1 MALPASL
8 LGPQGPLQLVDKS
21 AHTLWPVLDDECRAA
36 VLRVLDRGV
45 LSGSFAPESMAFQ
58 EEFADF
64 VGAKHALL
72 THSGTSALVVA
83 LAAAGVGPGDEVI
96 VPAYTFVATPLA
108 VVACGGVPVF
118 ADVDAAT
125 GNVTVETAR
134 RWLSPRTKAFMPV
147 HVHGNPF
154 DIDELVALA
163 SSVGAVVVEDAAQ
176 AHGATYK
183 GKKVGALA
191 TGGGFSLQS
200 SKNLGAGE
208 GGVYVTNDY
217 DRAELANQIRN
228 FGQDLHLNEAGKFDP
243 ARPLDGWRSMESLRP
258 GSMYRGNE
266 LMAAVAR
273 ALLKRL
279 PERTAQA
286 QENAERLSA
295 RLRAL
300 PGVLPPETR
309 DDRRSVHHK
318 YRVRIDR
325 KAAGLD
331 DFDGPRVRAALVA
344 ALKATGFE
352 TTLWERTTQTAQSVF
367 AKANDVSDNVRE
379 NYHAKFPN
387 TQALL
392 DDSFLLFTQSCPL
405 IAQSRAVVD
414 AYADGFEKLWA
425 QRRAIVENY
434 EG

>member
-1 MALPASL
+1 MALPSAL
-8 LGPQGPLQLVDKS
+8 LGPQGPQKLVDKD
-21 AHTLWPVLDDECRAA
+21 AHTLWPVLDDECRQA
-36 VLRVLDRGV
+36 VLRVLDRGI

-108 VVACGGVPVF
+108 VVACGGVPIF

-125 GNVTVETAR
+125 GNVTAETAR
-134 RWLSPRTKAFMPV
+134 PWLSPRTKALMPV

-154 DIDELVALA
+154 DVDELSALA
-163 SSVGAVVVEDAAQ
+163 QSAGAVLVEDAAQ

-183 GKKVGALA
+183 GKKVGALG

-228 FGQDLHLNEAGKFDP
+228 FGQDLHLNEAGKVDNS
-243 ARPLDGWRSMESLRP
+243 RPLDGWRSMESLRP

-266 LMAAVAR
+266 LLAAVAR
-273 ALLKRL
+273 ALLEKL
-279 PERTAQA
+279 PERTALA

-295 RLRAL
+295 RLRQL

-309 DDRRSVHHK
+309 TDRASVHHK
-318 YRVRIDR
+318 YRVRIDA
-325 KAAGLD
+325 KAAGLEE
-331 DFDGPRVRAALVA
+331 FAPTRIRGAIVA

-367 AKANDVSDNVRE
+367 AKNTELPDNVRE

-392 DDSFLLFTQSCPL
+392 DNSFLLFTQSCPL
-405 IAQSRAVVD
+405 IAQNARMVD

-425 QRRAIVENY
+425 ERRAIVEGF

>member
-8 LGPQGPLQLVDKS
+8 LGPLGPVQLVDKNS
-21 AHTLWPVLDDECRAA
+21 HTLWPILDDECKKA
-36 VLRVLDRGV
+36 VLGVLDRGV
-45 LSGSFAPESMAFQ
+45 LSGSFATESMAFQ

-72 THSGTSALVVA
+72 THSGTSALIVA

-108 VVACGGVPVF
+108 VVACGGIPVF
-118 ADVDAAT
+118 ADVDPLT
-125 GNVTVETAR
+125 GNVTAETAR
-134 RWLSPRTKAFMPV
+134 PWLSPRTRALMPV

-154 DIDELVALA
+154 DLDELKALA
-163 SSVGAVVVEDAAQ
+163 ASVGVLVVEDAAQ

-183 GKKVGALA
+183 GQKVGALA
-191 TGGGFSLQS
+191 AGGGFSLQS

-217 DRAELANQIRN
+217 DQAELANQIRN
-228 FGQDLHLNEAGKFDP
+228 FGQDLHLNEAGRGD
-243 ARPLDGWRSMESLRP
+243 ASRPLDGWRSMESLRP

-273 ALLKRL
+273 ALLKKL
-279 PERTAQA
+279 PARTQAAQD
-286 QENAERLSA
+286 NAERLSA

-300 PGVLPPETR
+300 PGVLPPESR
-309 DDRRSVHHK
+309 ADRTSVHHK
-318 YRVRIDR
+318 YRVRIDP
-325 KAAGLD
+325 KAAGLEE
-331 DFDGPRVRAALVA
+331 FSALRIRNALVA

-352 TTLWERTTQTAQSVF
+352 TTLWEKTTQTAQSVF
-367 AKANDVSDNVRE
+367 AKRTDLPAHVLA
-379 NYHAKFPN
+379 NYHAEFPA

-392 DDSFLLFTQSCPL
+392 DHSFLLFTQSCPL
-405 IAQSRAVVD
+405 IAQPAKVVD
-414 AYADGFEKLWA
+414 AYGAAFERLWE
-425 QRRAIVENY
+425 QRVAIVHAFED
-434 EG
+434 

>member
-1 MALPASL
+1 MPLPAAL
-8 LGPQGPLQLVDKS
+8 LGTSGPLQLVEKN
-21 AHTLWPVLDDECRAA
+21 AHQLWPILDDECRAG

-58 EEFADF
+58 EEFANF

-72 THSGTSALVVA
+72 THSGTSALVMA

-108 VVACGGVPVF
+108 VTACGGTPIF

-125 GNVTVETAR
+125 GNMTVAEAR
-134 RWLSPRTKAFMPV
+134 RWLSPRTRAIMPV

-154 DIDELVALA
+154 DVDEFLALTREI
-163 SSVGAVVVEDAAQ
+163 GAELVEDAAQ

-183 GKKVGALA
+183 NRKVGALGK
-191 TGGGFSLQS
+191 GGGFSLQS

-208 GGVYVTNDY
+208 GGVYVSNDA
-217 DRAELANQIRN
+217 DQAELANQIRN
-228 FGQDLHLNEAGKFDP
+228 FGQDLHLNEASRVD
-243 ARPLDGWRSMESLRP
+243 ASRPLDGWRSMESQRP

-273 ALLKRL
+273 ALLQRL
-279 PERTAQA
+279 PERTRLA
-286 QENAERLSA
+286 QENAA
-295 RLRAL
+295 RLGARLNRL
-300 PGVLPPETR
+300 PGVLAPEAQG
-309 DDRRSVHHK
+309 DRESVHHK

-325 KAAGLD
+325 KAAGLEE
-331 DFDGPRVRAALVA
+331 FSGVRVRSALVA

-352 TTLWERTTQTAQSVF
+352 VTLWERTTQTAQSIF
-367 AKANDVSDNVRE
+367 AKAENLPENVRA
-379 NYHAKFPN
+379 NYHASFTN

-405 IAQSRAVVD
+405 IAQRAEMFD
-414 AYADGFEKLWA
+414 AYATGFERLWEH
-425 QRRAIVENY
+425 RRAIVESF